1 MRILHLFASPFWT
14 GPAENIALL
23 ALAQRALGHEVH
35 VAIDTTRST
44 TTSEEPGRP
53 RFEALNL
60 LDDGGLD
67 LSVKS
72 PPWRMWRDAKLL
84 STRRLDVVHTHFSH
98 DHLVARMSSRGG
110 ARLVRSIHA
119 PRSIRW
125 SLPQAFAYTVPSL
138 SEARRLIGRRVAV
151 LPPLVGQEFR
161 PPAERARLR
170 QELGLPDQYSVGMVS
185 TFQPSRHHDVGVEA
199 FRLFHNCLP
208 EARFVLVGDG
218 QELESTRVR
227 VREAGLEDAT
237 TFAGYQSGASFVRW
251 LQALDLVW
259 ILGLGNDWSGRAAAQ
274 ARACDV
280 RVLSVD
286 EGALAGLADEVVPLD
301 AAAIA
306 TESLTVARAEHAGR
320 TNEQIARDIL
330 RLYEDR

>member
-1 MRILHLFASPFWT
+1 VRILHLFASPYWT
-14 GPAENIALL
+14 GPAENIAHL
-23 ALAQRALGHEVH
+23 ALAQRALGHDVH
-35 VAIDTTRST
+35 VAIDTRRSK

-72 PPWRMWRDAKLL
+72 PPWRMWRDACLL
-84 STRRLDVVHTHFSH
+84 AARQVDVVHTHFSH
-98 DHLVARMSSRGG
+98 DHLLARLKPPKG
-110 ARLVRSIHA
+110 ARVVRSIHA

-125 SLPQAFAYTVPSL
+125 SLPEAFAYTVPSL
-138 SEARRLIGRRVAV
+138 ADMRRLVGRRVAV
-151 LPPLVGQEFR
+151 LPPLIGPEFK
-161 PPAERARLR
+161 PAPDRSKLR
-170 QELGLPDQYSVGMVS
+170 RELGLSDQYSVGMIS

-199 FRLFHNCLP
+199 FRIFHDCLP

-218 QELESTRVR
+218 QELERTRAR
-227 VREAGLEDAT
+227 VQQAGLEEAT
-237 TFAGYQSGASFVRW
+237 TFAGYQSGEAFVRW

-280 RVLSVD
+280 RVLAVD
-286 EGALAGLADEVVPLD
+286 EGALAGLADAVVPLD
-301 AAAIA
+301 PAAIA
-306 TESLTVARAEHAGR
+306 SESLTVARAERTQA

-330 RLYEDR
+330 RLYNAA